1 MRWFMIMM
9 IYECTYSAT
18 MLINKQ
24 DDECNDMEEDMSCA
38 ERR

>member
-24 DDECNDMEEDMSCA
+24 DDECNVGGGYELC
-38 ERR
+38 R